1 MILKIDL
8 LLLNRCSCVLCVMCV
23 DVCSVTLP
31 PLLPS
36 HRLRRGVGEHS
47 GVIMLPLRAHKFF
60 EGLFTNEDARRR
72 ARERRRPSSSAQN
85 VSAWQCAISVKAVR
99 RLWFRCSL
107 SHGSSLCV
115 CVCVCGL
122 GVWCIGVFIRH
133 ESFKLSLACAGAV
146 DGTVYGFG

>member
-31 PLLPS
+31 PSLPS

-60 EGLFTNEDARRR
+60 EGLFTNEDQPQEDAR
-72 ARERRRPSSSAQN
+72 AREKK
-85 VSAWQCAISVKAVR
+85 AIKFGTECFGLAV
-99 RLWFRCSL
+99 CNIS
-107 SHGSSLCV
+107 
-115 CVCVCGL
+115 
-122 GVWCIGVFIRH
+122 
-133 ESFKLSLACAGAV
+133 ESCEAALV
-146 DGTVYGFG
+146 